1 MAFIRLQ
8 GQRLNYNIDNFVGK
22 AGQVYYNPDDGIFRL
37 SDGSTPGGISLG
49 SGGGDGSGYI
59 LPTATASIKGG
70 VKIDGTTIAINNQ
83 VISVLNGVFT
93 TASYNNPD
101 WITGLAYDKLTGAPS
116 IPTNTNELTNG
127 AGFITSSALTGL
139 ATESF
144 VTTRGF
150 LTDIP
155 EATDS
160 IKGGIKLGRGLTKD
174 ANGIVDAFSGSYND
188 LTDRPTI
195 PTDINQ
201 LTDNS
206 GLLGGGGGGSY
217 TLPAATESTLG
228 GIKIG
233 SGLSIDGSGVVS
245 VTVSGVTSYNEL
257 TDRPTIPS
265 DVSDLTDTGNL
276 LFDGSYNSLSDTPTI
291 PEDVSDLTDTQGLLG
306 GGGGDYSLPI
316 ASTTV
321 LGGIKVGEGLSIN
334 GSGAL
339 RVTTL
344 AVTSYNE
351 LTDTPDLS
359 VYQLSANAF
368 SGSYSDLTNRPT
380 IPADISDLTDTTSLL
395 FSKSYNDLTNLP
407 SLFSGSYADLTNK
420 PTIPTNNTELTN
432 GAGYITAASLVGYA
446 TETYVTTRG
455 YLTSVDYSIISNVPT
470 FATVA
475 TSGSYNDLSNKPY
488 IPDVGILTFE
498 ASTVDTADSSGINF
512 TPLVTFNSDVI
523 VENDIVVSNV
533 IRTVTGEIFATQAF
547 VRQEVSNLVGSAPSA
562 LDTLQELAA
571 ALGNDENFAT
581 TVLNAI
587 TTADNAVR
595 FDTASQNLTE
605 PQKQN
610 ARTNIDA
617 VSAADVY
624 AAAIVMG

>member
-1 MAFIRLQ
+1 MDFFVQELFTSRGNYGDGSNRI
-8 GQRLNYNIDNFVGK
+8 GQKGRIWYDSASNT
-22 AGQVYYNPDDGIFRL
+22 FRI
-37 SDGSTPGGISLG
+37 SDGVTPGGIVI
-49 SGGGDGSGYI
+49 SGGSSQEVVGEFSGSFEFNIAADDSTQRTVNNGE
-59 LPTATASIKGG
+59 T
-70 VKIDGTTIAINNQ
+70 VQFRGT
-83 VISVLNGVFT
+83 NGIT
-93 TASYNNPD
+93 TASND
-101 WITGLAYDKLTGAPS
+101 DGVITITGPDLSSYLTNNLAASFLPSEDIAYDLGSPSKRWRQLYLSDSTINLGSAVIEALGNTIQLPANSTIGEALISTFTGS
-116 IPTNTNELTNG
+116 Y
-127 AGFITSSALTGL
+127 SD
-139 ATESF
+139 
-144 VTTRGF
+144 
-150 LTDIP
+150 LTDRP
-155 EATDS
+155 S
-160 IKGGIKLGRGLTKD
+160 L
-174 ANGIVDAFSGSYND
+174 FSGSYNN

-233 SGLSIDGSGVVS
+233 SGLAIDGSGVVS
-245 VTVSGVTSYNEL
+245 VTVSVVTSYNEL

-276 LFDGSYNSLSDTPTI
+276 LFDGSYNSLTDTPTI
-291 PEDVSDLTDTQGLLG
+291 PADV
-306 GGGGDYSLPI
+306 
-316 ASTTV
+316 
-321 LGGIKVGEGLSIN
+321 
-334 GSGAL
+334 
-339 RVTTL
+339 
-344 AVTSYNE
+344 
-351 LTDTPDLS
+351 
-359 VYQLSANAF
+359 
-368 SGSYSDLTNRPT
+368 
-380 IPADISDLTDTTSLL
+380 SDLTDTTSLL

-407 SLFSGSYADLTNK
+407 SLFSGSYTDLTNK

-455 YLTSVDYSIISNVPT
+455 YLTSVDYSIITNIPT

-533 IRTVTGEIFATQAF
+533 IRTATGEIFATQAF
-547 VRQEVSNLVGSAPSA
+547 VRQEVSSLVGSAPSA

-587 TTADNAVR
+587 TNADNAVR
-595 FDTASQNLTE
+595 FDIASQNLTE
-605 PQKQN
+605 QQKQN
-610 ARTNIDA
+610 ARNNIDA